1 MGSIRDIF
9 LIGDTHL
16 ISGVA
21 ALLVVA
27 FVVNLALGQF
37 HVGLYGQPVAHSDF
51 LWNFLGMLLAGLA
64 FALAGDA
71 QDASSSSPVKGTA
84 MPAFSCWG

>member
-27 FVVNLALGQF
+27 FVVNLALGQSTS
-37 HVGLYGQPVAHSDF
+37 GCTGSR
-51 LWNFLGMLLAGLA
+51 
-64 FALAGDA
+64 
-71 QDASSSSPVKGTA
+71 
-84 MPAFSCWG
+84 